1 MAQRTFLTA
10 VLVLSLVAVG
20 CTTTVTNPGTDSSA
34 TYRFGRLTAQEA
46 RDITTVYQAAETAM
60 TDLGLSIVQR
70 VKDDLEAKI
79 VARDAQDKKII
90 VELISL
96 TKTTTEVKV
105 RVGSP
110 EKARR
115 IHQTIHE
122 NL

>member
-1 MAQRTFLTA
+1 MAQRIFLTA
-10 VLVLSLVAVG
+10 ALVLSLVVIG
-20 CTTTVTNPGTDSSA
+20 CTTTVTNPGTDNSA

-46 RDITTVYQAAETAM
+46 RDITTVYQAAEAAM
-60 TDLGLSIVQR
+60 TDLGLSIIQR
-70 VKDDLEAKI
+70 IKDDLEARI

-90 VELISL
+90 VVLVSL
-96 TKTTTEVKV
+96 TKNTTEVKV

-115 IHQTIHE
+115 IHQTIRD

>member
-1 MAQRTFLTA
+1 MAQRIFLTA
-10 VLVLSLVAVG
+10 VLVLSLVAIG
-20 CTTTVTNPGTDSSA
+20 CTTTVMNPGTDSSA
-34 TYRFGRLTAQEA
+34 TYRFGRLTAQED
-46 RDITTVYQAAETAM
+46 RDITAVYQAAEAAM
-60 TDLGLSIVQR
+60 TDLGLSIVQK

-115 IHQTIHE
+115 IHQTIHD